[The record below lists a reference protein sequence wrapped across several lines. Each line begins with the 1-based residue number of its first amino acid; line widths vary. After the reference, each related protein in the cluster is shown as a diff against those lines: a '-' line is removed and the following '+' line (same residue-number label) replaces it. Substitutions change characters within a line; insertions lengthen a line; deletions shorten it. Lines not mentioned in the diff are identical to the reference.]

1 MRRPI
6 LALAVVLLLLGA
18 KQRAVRIPDAPVPA
32 GPTFSNEIARVFQQN
47 CQTCHHPGGIGPFS
61 LTTYDSAKANAA
73 AIKRMVVSRQMP
85 PWKPEEGCGDFADK
99 RILSQDVID
108 LIAQW
113 VDHGAPEGD
122 RSLLPEPLTF
132 DTEWSAGQPGMVLA
146 PEESYT
152 PPSTGDM
159 YRCFTLPTN
168 TTSDRWVSGIDVLP
182 GNRTAVHHVIAFLDT
197 TGASVALDEA
207 DPGPG
212 YACFGDPGFQ
222 LTEDSTLGGWA
233 PGYRPVLLPPDVA
246 FKLPAASRVVLQIHY
261 HPHDGGHMHPDRTQI
276 GLYLHPGV
284 PRQKLYVYPVIN
296 RTFTLAPND
305 PNAVVTASIP
315 ILPFNVHVW
324 AIAPHMHL
332 LGKSMKVETTSPT
345 GVTRCLINI
354 EDWDFNWQAL
364 YRYNQPIAIPA
375 LSSVQLRAVYDNS
388 SNNPR
393 NPNDPPKAVSWGE
406 ATTDEMCIAFIA
418 ITIDGQTVS
427 Q

>member
-6 LALAVVLLLLGA
+6 LALAVILFLFGA
-18 KQRAVRIPDAPVPA
+18 KQRAVRIPDAPTPA

-61 LTTYDSAKANAA
+61 LTTYDTAKANAA
-73 AIKRMVVSRQMP
+73 AIKRMVVTRQMP
-85 PWKPEEGCGDFADK
+85 PWKPEDGCGDFADK
-99 RILSQDVID
+99 RVLPQDTID
-108 LIAQW
+108 LIARW
-113 VDHGAPEGD
+113 VDNGAPEGD
-122 RSLLPEPLTF
+122 RSLLPEPLAF
-132 DTEWSAGQPGMVLA
+132 DIEWTAGQPDMVLA
-146 PEESYT
+146 PEATYT
-152 PPSTGDM
+152 PPETGDM

-182 GNRTAVHHVIAFLDT
+182 GDRASVHHVIAFLDT

-212 YACFGDPGFQ
+212 YACFGDPGFT
-222 LTEDSTLGGWA
+222 LTEDATLGGWA
-233 PGYRPVLLPPDVA
+233 PGYRPVLLPLDVA
-246 FKLPAASRVVLQIHY
+246 FKLPAASRVVIQVHY
-261 HPHDGGHMHPDRTQI
+261 HSHDGHSRPDRTQI
-276 GLYLHPGV
+276 GLYLHPSV
-284 PRQKLYVYPVIN
+284 PRQKLYVYPVVN

-364 YRYNQPIAIPA
+364 YRYNQPIAVPA
-375 LSSVQLRAVYDNS
+375 LSSVHLRAVYDNS

-427 Q
+427 H